1 MSTIYTPNQISLKEY
16 VRLRAL
22 LLKSFKA
29 EYLFRDGYADA
40 FLPFP
45 CLQTREEIQD
55 FCKIQKVL
63 ESAIKQIVL
72 NYSSDLEIQKVYSLS
87 VDTKRELCELKDA
100 SYSIGL
106 IRPDFLVSDK
116 GRPLVCEINARFVF
130 NAFYMTHEVDRVLAK
145 VYKDFIS
152 PSNIRDF
159 PKNLSSSFNIKEVAI
174 IKGREAGYDVHTF
187 MLENVGVKL
196 FDVQDLKTVIKKYK
210 TIILE
215 LHQDELEPYLGLVC
229 GALKKGVRFI
239 NDPRTIYLVHDKR
252 ILALLTDEKI
262 MAKYMS
268 GSDCRL
274 LQKYITPTLSKGNGE
289 KVFKE
294 AISNKDKWVIKKA
307 ISGKSDGL
315 YTGKFKT
322 DNEWAKIIREKDIII
337 QPYVKQKKF
346 KYWNPYTQ
354 KMTNAFLVGTLPQMN
369 SKAYGVGLYRL
380 FDIEKE
386 KFSFFVQPVLKL
398 KNHHGKRK

>member
-1 MSTIYTPNQISLKEY
+1 MSTIYTPNLISLKEY
-16 VRLRAL
+16 TRLRVL
-22 LLKSFKA
+22 LLKSVKT
-29 EYLFRDGYADA
+29 EYLFRDGYIDA

-45 CLQTREEIQD
+45 CLQTRKEARV
-55 FCKIQKVL
+55 FYKIQKVL
-63 ESAIKQIVL
+63 EGAVKQIVL

-87 VDTKRELCELKDA
+87 ASVKKELHGLKDVP
-100 SYSIGL
+100 YSVGL
-106 IRPDFLVSDK
+106 IRPDFLISKK
-116 GRPLVCEINARFVF
+116 GTPLICEINARFVF
-130 NAFYMTHEVDRVLAK
+130 NAFYMTQEVDRVFAK

-159 PKNLSSSFNIKEVAI
+159 SKNLNSSFNTEEVAI

-187 MLENVGVKL
+187 MLNNVKARLFGVK
-196 FDVQDLKTVIKKYK
+196 DLETVIKKYK

-229 GALKKGVRFI
+229 SAVKKGVRFI

-252 ILALLTDEKI
+252 ILAVLTDKKI
-262 MAKYMS
+262 MTKYLS
-268 GSDCRL
+268 ISNWKL
-274 LQKYITPTLSKGNGE
+274 LQRYIVPTFSKSNGE
-289 KVFKE
+289 KIFK
-294 AISNKDKWVIKKA
+294 ASISNKDEWVVKKA

-322 DNEWAKIIREKDIII
+322 DYEWARIVREKDIII

-354 KMTNAFLVGTLPQMN
+354 NMTDAFLVGTLPQM
-369 SKAYGVGLYRL
+369 SATSYGVGLYRL

-386 KFSFFVQPVLKL
+386 KFAFFVQPVLRL
-398 KNHHGKRK
+398 NDNNGKRK